1 MTGDLPGPEDGAS
14 GPAPARLPRIAILGR
29 PNVGKSTLFN
39 RLVGRRQ
46 ALVDDQPG
54 VTRDRRE
61 GLASL
66 YGLDFIVID
75 TAGLEDAEN
84 ESLAARMAAQSLA
97 ALEDA
102 DAAMFVI
109 DARSGLTE
117 DDRHFARLLR
127 QRAKVPVV
135 LVAAKVEGRVGEAG
149 VFEAFELGLGEPV
162 AISAEHG
169 LGMADL
175 HEALLPYLALPAE
188 EEDGEA
194 GQEDPARPIR
204 IAIVGR
210 PNSGKSTLI
219 NRLVGSDRLLTG
231 PEAGIT
237 RDSITL
243 PVEWKG
249 RTLELVDT
257 AGLRKRA
264 RVQEK
269 LEKLSA
275 ADTRRSVDYAEV
287 VILLIDATRGLEAQ
301 ELRIADMVLGE
312 GRALVVALNKWDVAE
327 DRSRLFNGVKQ
338 ALEEGLGQVRQLP
351 LLAVSGA
358 TGKGLDELIDAA
370 IELHGRWNRRVPTSG
385 LNRWFEA
392 ALARNPPPAPG
403 GQRIK
408 LRYVTQ
414 VSARPPTF
422 VVFGSRLDRLPESYV
437 RYLMNSLRADLGL
450 EGLPVRIHLRSSKS
464 PYG

>member
-1 MTGDLPGPEDGAS
+1 
-14 GPAPARLPRIAILGR
+14 
-29 PNVGKSTLFN
+29 
-39 RLVGRRQ
+39 
-46 ALVDDQPG
+46 
-54 VTRDRRE
+54 
-61 GLASL
+61 
-66 YGLDFIVID
+66 
-75 TAGLEDAEN
+75 
-84 ESLAARMAAQSLA
+84 
-97 ALEDA
+97 A
-102 DAAMFVI
+102 DAALFVI
-109 DARSGLTE
+109 DARAGLTE

-127 QRAKVPVV
+127 QKGEVPVV
-135 LVAAKVEGRVGEAG
+135 VVANKVEGRVGEAG
-149 VFEAFELGLGEPV
+149 MFEAFELGLGEPV
-162 AISAEHG
+162 AVSAEHG

-175 HEALLPYLALPAE
+175 HEALLPHLAPPPEPEAE
-188 EEDGEA
+188 SVEGDA
-194 GQEDPARPIR
+194 ANRPIR

-210 PNSGKSTLI
+210 PNAGKSTLI
-219 NRLVGSDRLLTG
+219 NRLLGSERLLTG

-237 RDSITL
+237 RDAITL
-243 PVEWKG
+243 PLEWKG
-249 RTLELVDT
+249 RQLELVDT

-275 ADTRRSVDYAEV
+275 ADTRRAVDHAEV

-312 GRALVVALNKWDVAE
+312 GRALVVALNKWDVAD
-327 DRSRLFNGVKQ
+327 DRSRLFNGIKQ
-338 ALEEGLGQVRQLP
+338 ALEEGLGQVSRLP

-370 IELHGRWNRRVPTSG
+370 ITLHGRWNRRLPTSG

-437 RYLMNSLRADLGL
+437 RYLMNSLRADLDL